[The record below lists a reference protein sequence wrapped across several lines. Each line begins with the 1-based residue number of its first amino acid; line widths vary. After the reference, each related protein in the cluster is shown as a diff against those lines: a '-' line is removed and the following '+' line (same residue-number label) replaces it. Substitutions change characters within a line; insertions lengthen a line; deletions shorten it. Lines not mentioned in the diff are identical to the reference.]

1 MMEELLPLLKKKL
14 QDNIQIIENE
24 SELTFKLSILEKSN
38 GKLIYPGEIENML
51 IMFGGL
57 NKKIP
62 MEVHANE
69 EEDEISLKLKNKE
82 DFMVIKS
89 IFHKIWENSIYMF
102 SEVLKGNFE
111 VIREIPD
118 IDD

>member
-1 MMEELLPLLKKKL
+1 MEELLPILKKKL
-14 QDNIQIIENE
+14 QDNIHIIENE
-24 SELTFKLSILEKSN
+24 SDLTFKLSILEKSN

-62 MEVHANE
+62 MEVHADE
-69 EEDEISLKLKNKE
+69 GEDEISLKLENKE
-82 DFMVIKS
+82 AFMLIKS
-89 IFHKIWENSIYMF
+89 IFHKIWDNSIFMF
-102 SEVLKGNFE
+102 SEVLKENFE
-111 VIREIPD
+111 VIRDIPD